1 MCQIF
6 YGRRGVIDLVSI
18 SKVVDVGRAIRAAN
32 GLGDFDF
39 LDAIETS
46 RDFFLEQVLF
56 VKIELD

>member
-1 MCQIF
+1 MRQIF

-18 SKVVDVGRAIRAAN
+18 AKVIYVGRAIRAAN

-39 LDAIETS
+39 LDAIEKS
-46 RDFFLEQVLF
+46 RDFLLEQVLF